1 MKIDFKELLSQYR
14 SKNELL
20 ITFTFRES
28 MIRSAIKVLELPSG
42 STGLDAGCGIG
53 LQALLLS
60 EVIGDNGHV
69 TGLDLSPESLKIA
82 REITSQVGLSSR
94 VFFQKGDVSRL
105 PFEDNSYDWAW
116 SMDCIGYAPM
126 EPLPLIEELKR
137 VTKPGGIIAI
147 AAWSS
152 EHLLSGYP
160 ILEAKLQSTSAG
172 ISPFTV
178 RKNPNLHFLRAL
190 GWLKEAG
197 LENTI
202 VKTFAGNMYAPLK
215 EYERE
220 SLIALFKMRWPGIK
234 NELSEQDY
242 ADYQRLCLPDSPEFI
257 VNDPDFYAFFTYS
270 MFTSRVPK

>member
-1 MKIDFKELLSQYR
+1 MQIDFKELLSQYR

-28 MIRSAIKVLELPSG
+28 MIRSAIKALALPSG

-53 LQALLLS
+53 LQALLIS

-82 REITSQVGLSSR
+82 REITSQTGLSSR
-94 VFFQKGDVSRL
+94 ISFQKGDVSRL

-137 VTKPGGIIAI
+137 VIKPGGIIAI

-152 EHLLSGYP
+152 EHLLPGYP
-160 ILEAKLQSTSAG
+160 TLEAKLRSTSAG
-172 ISPFTV
+172 ISPFTAG
-178 RKNPNLHFLRAL
+178 KNPNLHFLRAL
-190 GWLKEAG
+190 GWLREAG

-202 VKTFAGNMYAPLK
+202 VKTFAGDVFAPLN

-220 SLIALFKMRWPGIK
+220 SMIALFKMRWPGIK

-242 ADYQRLCLPDSPEFI
+242 ADYQRLCMPDSPEFI
-257 VNDPDFYAFFTYS
+257 VNHPDYYAFFTYS
-270 MFTSRVPK
+270 MFTNKVPK